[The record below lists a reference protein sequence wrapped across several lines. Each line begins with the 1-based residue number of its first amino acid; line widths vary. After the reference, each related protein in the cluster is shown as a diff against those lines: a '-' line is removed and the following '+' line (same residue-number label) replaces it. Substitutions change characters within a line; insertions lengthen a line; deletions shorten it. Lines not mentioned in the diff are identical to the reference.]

1 MPHFPGIGQN
11 LDGGISDF
19 RISGKS
25 LIKEIC
31 HNSRTNSDIDMKL
44 VPVTKLYKKNTASL
58 KKIDDDVL
66 SAYCDV
72 ILIFRFMANLEQSG
86 SRILDTW
93 SVKLTFPL
101 IVTFYLIKTRN
112 RTKKS
117 LTQVSYY

>member
-1 MPHFPGIGQN
+1 
-11 LDGGISDF
+11 
-19 RISGKS
+19 
-25 LIKEIC
+25 
-31 HNSRTNSDIDMKL
+31 MKFL
-44 VPVTKLYKKNTASL
+44 PVTKLYKKNTASL

-66 SAYCDV
+66 SAYGDV

-86 SRILDTW
+86 SWILDTW

-112 RTKKS
+112 RTKKP

>member
-1 MPHFPGIGQN
+1 
-11 LDGGISDF
+11 
-19 RISGKS
+19 
-25 LIKEIC
+25 
-31 HNSRTNSDIDMKL
+31 MKL

-101 IVTFYLIKTRN
+101 IVTFYLIKNRN
-112 RTKKS
+112 RTKKPH
-117 LTQVSYY
+117 TQVSYY

>member
-1 MPHFPGIGQN
+1 
-11 LDGGISDF
+11 
-19 RISGKS
+19 
-25 LIKEIC
+25 
-31 HNSRTNSDIDMKL
+31 MKL

-58 KKIDDDVL
+58 KKVDDDVL

-101 IVTFYLIKTRN
+101 IVTFYLIKNRN
-112 RTKKS
+112 RTKKP

>member
-1 MPHFPGIGQN
+1 
-11 LDGGISDF
+11 
-19 RISGKS
+19 
-25 LIKEIC
+25 
-31 HNSRTNSDIDMKL
+31 MKL

-101 IVTFYLIKTRN
+101 IVTFYLIKNRN
-112 RTKKS
+112 RTKKP